1 MIIMNRNTSPVSPF
15 RAEHYEKTR
24 QATPVN
30 QYPEVEIDRFK
41 KNYGEIS
48 GLNPEQLELANGSD
62 EWIQKLMIVFGQDGG
77 ALTLAPDF
85 FMYTDYADQIG
96 VDLRYVDSD
105 DNYNFD
111 IQEVIRQIKEIK
123 PRMFI
128 FSNPQNPTGT
138 QFSEEEIQYLADAMQ
153 EIDGYLVIDEAYI
166 EFGEE
171 YERPQ
176 GDHVIIIRTMSKI
189 YGMAGLRIGI
199 LHATGATYDKVT
211 KINHPYPLNNLVL
224 NLASEFL
231 EDQPVREAFI
241 DYQLEAKKRLVE
253 SLNYIEDVI
262 QVKPSATNFVFT
274 YGDKAADLGRYLEKE
289 GYLPR
294 FYEEDNLKDVV
305 RYSIIGLEDYPRFEE
320 AVKNWR
326 AMQ

>member
-15 RAEHYEKTR
+15 RREHYEKSS
-24 QATPVN
+24 QMTPVS

-41 KNYGEIS
+41 KNYGQITD
-48 GLNPEQLELANGSD
+48 LNPEELELANGSD
-62 EWIQKLMIVFGQDGG
+62 EWIQKLMIVFGLDGG

-85 FMYTDYADQIG
+85 FMYTDYAGQFG
-96 VDLRYVDSD
+96 VDLRYVDAD
-105 DNYNFD
+105 ENYDFD
-111 IQEVIRQIKEIK
+111 IQKVIKEIK
-123 PRMFI
+123 KVQPKMFI
-128 FSNPQNPTGT
+128 FSNPQNPTAV
-138 QFSEEEIQYLADAMQ
+138 QFSEEDIQDLADAMK
-153 EIDGYLVIDEAYI
+153 EIDGYLVIDEAYV

-171 YERPQ
+171 YKRPE

-199 LHATGATYDKVT
+199 LHATGLTYEKIT

-231 EDQPVREAFI
+231 EDQPARDDFI
-241 DYQLEAKKRLVE
+241 DYQLEAKNLLVE
-253 SLNYIEDVI
+253 SLKPIEDVI
-262 QVKPSATNFVFT
+262 QVKPSSTNFVFT
-274 YGDKAADLGRYLEKE
+274 YGDKAVDLGRYLENQ
-289 GYLPR
+289 GYLAR
-294 FYEEDNLKDVV
+294 FYEEDNLKNVV
-305 RYSIIGLEDYPRFEE
+305 RYSIIDLEEYPSFEE